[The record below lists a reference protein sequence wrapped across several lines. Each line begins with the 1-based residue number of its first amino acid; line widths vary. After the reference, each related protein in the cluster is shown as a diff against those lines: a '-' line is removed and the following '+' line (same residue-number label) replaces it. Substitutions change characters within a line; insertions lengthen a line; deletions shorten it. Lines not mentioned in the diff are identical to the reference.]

1 MGGKDVSVP
10 TSSPTAPCADMDGVG
25 GAVMAVCRP
34 L

>member
-10 TSSPTAPCADMDGVG
+10 TSSSMAPCADMDAVG
-25 GAVMAVCRP
+25 GAVRAVCRP